1 MLTVL
6 DAIPISSSQS
16 RQEAGKRIAGA
27 FALIDKP
34 TEAQRCRKKD
44 LPPHFHP
51 AILLESQYTARANS
65 IYGVNPSI

>member
-1 MLTVL
+1 MLTEL

-16 RQEAGKRIAGA
+16 RQEAGKSIAGA

-34 TEAQRCRKKD
+34 AEARRCKKKD
-44 LPPHFHP
+44 LPPHCHP
-51 AILLESQYTARANS
+51 ATLFESQYAARANS